1 MEQIFAGKVYEIL
14 PTTNGIIFS
23 YLNKELED
31 GAVEVS
37 YRMISFDSRRVTDV
51 AKNIY
56 MISKFGNGYK
66 AGEGYCE
73 NYITSK
79 SILIPGGRVF
89 LLHEDGTA
97 RLVDSDGESLWIG
110 SFVYRNFVPSDV
122 LLFGEGLWCCYP
134 EANALIKFSLTNM
147 KQELRVGGKNSPF
160 NAPCDLFEEEGRIII
175 CNRDSKTIQSI
186 DLADY
191 NILEYET
198 FEEPLYQYVNYSGYR
213 FVILESGL
221 YVI

>member
-37 YRMISFDSRRVTDV
+37 YRMISFDNRRVTDV

-66 AGEGYCE
+66 AVEGYCE

-79 SILIPGGRVF
+79 SILIPGGKVF

-97 RLVDSDGESLWIG
+97 RLVDSDGETLWVG
-110 SFVYRNFVPSDV
+110 SFAYRNFVPSDV

-134 EANALIKFSLTNM
+134 EANALIKFSLAGM
-147 KQELRVGGKNSPF
+147 KQELRVGGKTSPF
-160 NAPCDLFEEEGRIII
+160 NAPFDLFEEEGRVMI
-175 CNRDSKTIQSI
+175 CNKGSKTLQSI

-191 NILEYET
+191 SILEYET
-198 FEEPLYQYVNYSGYR
+198 FEEPLYQYVNLNGYR
-213 FVILESGL
+213 FVVLESGL

>member
-14 PTTNGIIFS
+14 PTSNGIIFS
-23 YLNKELED
+23 YLNKELEN

-37 YRMISFDSRRVTDV
+37 YRMISFDNRRVTDV

-66 AGEGYCE
+66 AVEGYCE

-79 SILIPGGRVF
+79 SILIPGGKVF

-97 RLVDSDGESLWIG
+97 RLADSNGESLWVG
-110 SFVYRNFVPSDV
+110 SFAYRNFAPSDV

-134 EANALIKFSLTNM
+134 EANVLIKFSLTNM

-160 NAPCDLFEEEGRIII
+160 NAPCDLFEEEGRVMI
-175 CNRDSKTIQSI
+175 CNKGSKTLQSI
-186 DLADY
+186 DFTDY
-191 NILEYET
+191 SILEYET

>member
-14 PTTNGIIFS
+14 PTSNGIIFS

-37 YRMISFDSRRVTDV
+37 YRMISFDNRRVTDV

-66 AGEGYCE
+66 AVEGYCE

-79 SILIPGGRVF
+79 SIIIPGGRVF

-97 RLVDSDGESLWIG
+97 RLVDSDGESLWVG
-110 SFVYRNFVPSDV
+110 SFAYRNFVPSDV

-134 EANALIKFSLTNM
+134 EANALIKFSLAGM

-160 NAPCDLFEEEGRIII
+160 KAPCDLFEEEGRIII
-175 CNRDSKTIQSI
+175 CNRDSKTLQSI
-186 DLADY
+186 DLTDY
-191 NILEYET
+191 SILEYET
-198 FEEPLYQYVNYSGYR
+198 FEEPLYQYVNLNGYR
-213 FVILESGL
+213 FVVLESGL